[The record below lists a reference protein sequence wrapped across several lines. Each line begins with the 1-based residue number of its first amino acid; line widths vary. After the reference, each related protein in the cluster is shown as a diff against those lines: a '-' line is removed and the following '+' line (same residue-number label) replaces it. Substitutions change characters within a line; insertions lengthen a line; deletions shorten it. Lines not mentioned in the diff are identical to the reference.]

1 MSVTQLS
8 GGIDSLSQEKAL
20 VVFSGGQDSTTCLY
34 WAFDK
39 WGDENVKTISFDY
52 GQRHS
57 IELESAKFICN
68 LAGMEFDLIKTRN
81 ILRSVSPLVD
91 SHVQMDLYNSVDEFE
106 PGVQKTFV
114 PGRNILFL
122 TIAANIAYHHGA
134 KNIVVGVCEE
144 DFGGYYD
151 CRQEFVTSMQK
162 ALNQGLFGKDQGLVL
177 HAPLM
182 YLDKKRTVELA
193 LDLGPRCIE
202 ALGYSHTCYEG
213 EFPPCGKCHSCLL
226 RARGFKEARVIDPL
240 LERCMAK

>member
-1 MSVTQLS
+1 MQPKLD
-8 GGIDSLSQEKAL
+8 DSKAL

-39 WGDENVKTISFDY
+39 WGDDNTKTVSFDY

-57 IELESAKFICN
+57 IELDSAKLICD
-68 LAGMEFDLIKTRN
+68 LAGVEFDLIKTRN

-91 SHVQMDLYNSVDEFE
+91 SHIQMDLYDSVNEFE

-151 CRQEFVTSMQK
+151 CRQDFITSMQK
-162 ALNQGLFGKDQGLVL
+162 SLNQGLFGEDEGLVL

-182 YLDKKRTVELA
+182 SLDKKKTVELA
-193 LDLGPRCIE
+193 LDLGSRCME
-202 ALGYSHTCYEG
+202 ALGFSHTCYEG

-226 RARGFKEARVIDPL
+226 RERGFKEARVLDPL
-240 LERCMAK
+240 LERSLLLHGVK